1 MSQTP
6 FEQASSLEIGTV
18 EFVSPDEIKIAI
30 DIEAPNSMALNTGGP
45 RPFPRVN
52 EYLLIPVD
60 QGFLVGQVEWI
71 TVERSPFPK
80 RKGMQDF
87 GLIDL
92 PYPLR
97 RLSLNPLGT
106 LRPLR
111 SGKTFEFTRGCEVLP
126 SVGTPA
132 ILPTD
137 EQLKAIVE
145 SGEKKRVCIGTSP
158 VANNAKVYVDPD
170 RLFGRHLAV
179 LGNTGSGKSCT
190 VAGLIRW
197 CIEEARKLNKDVNA
211 RFILL
216 DPNDEYS
223 DAFNNLGEVKK
234 FAIKL
239 KSEDDRINQLKVPS
253 WMWNS
258 QEFASL
264 SQATEK
270 TQRPLLTRAL
280 REIKSGYD
288 YERQSG
294 SIQLRGYL
302 TSLKVSL
309 LNYKKS
315 AVKISEFP
323 GKQNY
328 GGFLEGNHR
337 SLSTFEDKNLTD
349 KEAEI
354 KHKLIQEI
362 QSILDRMP
370 KDNKGY
376 FPPFSLQEVNPL
388 LDILD
393 EFEAQ
398 VGYLIPYEGPD
409 EDTPFFFKNESFLAH
424 LNEIAQEQS
433 QQQYIDSFIMR
444 IRSLFTDKRI
454 ASVISTENCDEV
466 TLLQWLNDYIGQD
479 DNKPSISIIDLSL
492 LPSEVLYT
500 ITSVMARIVFE
511 AHHRYKKLNDTVLPT
526 VLVVEEAHNFIK
538 RYETSND
545 ASPQQLCTQ
554 IFEKIAKEGRKFGL
568 GLVLSSQRPSEL
580 SPTVLSQCNTFLLH
594 RISNDRDQELV
605 SRLVPDNLRGL
616 LRELPSL
623 PSQHAILLGWA
634 SELPVLVKINDLPR
648 SQQPRSDDPDF
659 WNVWTGKDEKGGAVE
674 RKINWKTIADYWQ
687 QKTSSNTNVEKEES
701 NNKENGEQQKMK
713 NNNSLKLTHR
723 NTSL

>member
-6 FEQASSLEIGTV
+6 FEQAGSLEIGTL

-30 DIEAPNSMALNTGGP
+30 DIEAPDSMALNTGGP

-97 RLSLNPLGT
+97 RLKLNPLGT
-106 LRPLR
+106 LRPLD
-111 SGKTFEFTRGCEVLP
+111 SGENFEFKRGCEVLP
-126 SVGTPA
+126 SVGVSA

-145 SGEKKRVCIGTSP
+145 SGEKKRVCIGISP

-197 CIEEARKLNKDVNA
+197 CIEESKKVNKEVNA
-211 RFILL
+211 RFIIL
-216 DPNDEYS
+216 DPNGEYS
-223 DAFNNLGEVKK
+223 ESFKDLGGVKN
-234 FAIKL
+234 FAVKL
-239 KSEDDRINQLKVPS
+239 KDQNDKFTQLKVPN

-258 QEFASL
+258 WEFASL
-264 SQATEK
+264 SQASERA
-270 TQRPLLTRAL
+270 QRPLLTRAL
-280 REIKSGYD
+280 REIKNGSD
-288 YERQSG
+288 FERETT
-294 SIQLRGYL
+294 SIQFKSFL
-302 TSLKVSL
+302 TSFKVSL
-309 LNYKKS
+309 LNFQRLRAKLS
-315 AVKISEFP
+315 DFP

-328 GGFLEGNHR
+328 GGFLEGTNK
-337 SLSTFEDKNLTD
+337 SFSTFDDNGLNNGE
-349 KEAEI
+349 KEVKKQITEQI
-354 KHKLIQEI
+354 S
-362 QSILDRMP
+362 SILKKNP
-370 KDNKGY
+370 TNEKGY
-376 FPPFSLQEVNPL
+376 FPKFSLEEVNPL
-388 LDILD
+388 LKILS
-393 EFEAQ
+393 EFEIEI
-398 VGYLIPYEGPD
+398 GPLIPYNGPD
-409 EDTPFFFKNESFLAH
+409 EDTPIFFKNEDFLAH
-424 LNEIAQEQS
+424 LYEIAQEQS
-433 QQQYIDSFIMR
+433 QQQYFDSFIMR
-444 IRSLFTDKRI
+444 IRSLFTDKRS
-454 ASVISTENCDEV
+454 ASVISTESSEEL
-466 TLLQWLNDYIGQD
+466 TLLQWLNDYIGEEK
-479 DNKPSISIIDLSL
+479 NSPSISIIDLSL

-500 ITSVMARIVFE
+500 ITSVMSRIIYE
-511 AHHRYKKLNDTVLPT
+511 AHHRYKKLNDAVLPT

-538 RYETSND
+538 RYETSNE

-580 SPTVLSQCNTFLLH
+580 SQTVLSQCNTFLLH
-594 RISNDRDQELV
+594 RISNDKDQELV
-605 SRLVPDNLRGL
+605 HRLVPDNLRGL

-623 PSQHAILLGWA
+623 PSQYAILLGWA
-634 SELPVLVKINDLPR
+634 SELPVLVKINDLPK

-659 WNVWTGKDEKGGAVE
+659 WNVWTGKDEEGNSVE
-674 RKINWKTIADYWQ
+674 RKINWKDIADDWQ
-687 QKTSSNTNVEKEES
+687 QKTSSDTSEEKEE
-701 NNKENGEQQKMK
+701 NKEKENI
-713 NNNSLKLTHR
+713 S
-723 NTSL
+723 

>member
-18 EFVSPDEIKIAI
+18 EYVSPDEIKIAI
-30 DIEAPNSMALNTGGP
+30 DIEAPDSMALNTGIP

-106 LRPLR
+106 LRPLH
-111 SGKTFEFTRGCEVLP
+111 SGENFEFTRGCEVLP

-137 EQLKAIVE
+137 EQLRAIVE

-197 CIEEARKLNKDVNA
+197 CIEESKKVNKEVNA
-211 RFILL
+211 RFIIL
-216 DPNDEYS
+216 DPNGEYS
-223 DAFNNLGEVKK
+223 ESFKDLGDVKN
-234 FAIKL
+234 FAVKL
-239 KSEDDRINQLKVPS
+239 KDQNDKFTQLKVPC

-258 QEFASL
+258 WEFASL
-264 SQATEK
+264 SQASEK
-270 TQRPLLTRAL
+270 AQRPLLTRAL
-280 REIKSGYD
+280 REIKNGSD
-288 YERQSG
+288 FERETT
-294 SIQLRGYL
+294 SIQFNGFL
-302 TSLKVSL
+302 TSLKYNL
-309 LNYKKS
+309 LTYKKS
-315 AVKISEFP
+315 GTKLSGFP

-328 GGFLEGNHR
+328 GEFLEGTNK
-337 SLSTFEDKNLTD
+337 SFSTFDDNDMTD
-349 KEAEI
+349 KETEI
-354 KHKLIQEI
+354 KNELIQQI
-362 QSILDRMP
+362 DKILNDNP
-370 KDNKGY
+370 KNNSGY
-376 FPPFSLQEVNPL
+376 FPSFSLQEVDPL
-388 LDILD
+388 LEILS
-393 EFEAQ
+393 EFETKI
-398 VGYLIPYEGPD
+398 GPLIPYNGPD
-409 EDTPFFFKNESFLAH
+409 EDTPIFFKNEDFLAH
-424 LNEIAQEQS
+424 LKEIAQEQS
-433 QQQYIDSFIMR
+433 LQQYFDSFIMR
-444 IRSLFTDKRI
+444 IRSLFTDKRS
-454 ASVISTENCDEV
+454 ASVISTESSDEV

-500 ITSVMARIVFE
+500 ITSVMARIIYE
-511 AHHRYKKLNDTVLPT
+511 AHHRYKKLNDAVLPT

-538 RYETSND
+538 RYETSNE

-554 IFEKIAKEGRKFGL
+554 LFEKIAKEGRKFGL

-580 SPTVLSQCNTFLLH
+580 SPTVLSQCNTFVLH

-605 SRLVPDNLRGL
+605 HRLVPDNLRGL

-623 PSQHAILLGWA
+623 PSQHAILMGWA
-634 SELPVLVKINDLPR
+634 SELPVLVKINDLPKA
-648 SQQPRSDDPDF
+648 QQPRSDDPDF
-659 WNVWTGKDEKGGAVE
+659 WNVWTGKDEKVNSVE
-674 RKINWKTIADYWQ
+674 RKINWKNIADDWQ
-687 QKTSSNTNVEKEES
+687 QKTSSNTSAEKE
-701 NNKENGEQQKMK
+701 
-713 NNNSLKLTHR
+713 
-723 NTSL
+723 

>member
-6 FEQASSLEIGTV
+6 FEQASSLVIGTV

-30 DIEAPNSMALNTGGP
+30 DIEAPDSMALNTGGP

-52 EYLLIPVD
+52 EYLLIPVE

-71 TVERSPFPK
+71 TIERSPFPK

-106 LRPLR
+106 LRPLH
-111 SGKTFEFTRGCEVLP
+111 SGKNFEFTRGCEVLP

-132 ILPTD
+132 LLPTD
-137 EQLKAIVE
+137 EQLKAIIE

-197 CIEEARKLNKDVNA
+197 CIEESKKVNKEVNA
-211 RFILL
+211 RFIIL

-223 DAFNNLGEVKK
+223 EAFDNLGKVKK
-234 FAIKL
+234 FAVKL
-239 KSEDDRINQLKVPS
+239 KEECNEINQLKVPS

-258 QEFASL
+258 WEFASL
-264 SQATEK
+264 SQASEK
-270 TQRPLLTRAL
+270 AQRPLLTRAL
-280 REIKSGYD
+280 REIKNGSD
-288 YERQSG
+288 FERETK
-294 SIQLRGYL
+294 SIQFRRFL

-309 LNYKKS
+309 LNYQKS
-315 AVKISEFP
+315 GPKLSEFP
-323 GKQNY
+323 IKQNY
-328 GGFLEGNHR
+328 GGFLEGTQK
-337 SLSTFEDKNLTD
+337 SLSTFDNNNMTNKED
-349 KEAEI
+349 EI
-354 KHKLIQEI
+354 KNELIQQI
-362 QSILDRMP
+362 QRILENKP
-370 KDNKGY
+370 KDKGY

-388 LDILD
+388 LNILY
-393 EFEAQ
+393 EFEAR
-398 VGYLIPYEGPD
+398 VGPLIPYEGPD
-409 EDTPFFFKNESFLAH
+409 EDTPIFFKNENFLAH

-433 QQQYIDSFIMR
+433 QQQYFDYFIMR

-479 DNKPSISIIDLSL
+479 YNKPSISIIDLSL

-538 RYETSND
+538 KYETSND

-594 RISNDRDQELV
+594 RISNDKDQELV
-605 SRLVPDNLRGL
+605 HKLVPDNLRGL

-634 SELPVLVKINDLPR
+634 SELPVLVKINDLPKL
-648 SQQPRSDDPDF
+648 QQPRSDDPDF
-659 WNVWTGKDEKGGAVE
+659 WNVWTGSDEADNAVE
-674 RKINWKTIADYWQ
+674 RKINWETIADDWQ
-687 QKTSSNTNVEKEES
+687 QKTSSNTNEEKEE
-701 NNKENGEQQKMK
+701 NEK
-713 NNNSLKLTHR
+713 NE
-723 NTSL
+723 